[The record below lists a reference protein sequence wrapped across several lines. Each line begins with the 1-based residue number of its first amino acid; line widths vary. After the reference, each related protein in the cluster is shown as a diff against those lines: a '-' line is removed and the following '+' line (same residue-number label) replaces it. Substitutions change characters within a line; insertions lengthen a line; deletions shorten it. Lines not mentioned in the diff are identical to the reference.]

1 MIARLRCLIV
11 LCFLLLPSLARAQG
25 VTTGPID
32 EVLGRSGQ
40 KTGDVYKVAF
50 PRSDLHVS
58 VRGLAIKPG
67 LALGSWAAFLGTDD
81 NAIVMGD
88 LVLLEAEL
96 NPVIAKLRSSGF
108 DISAV
113 HNHLMEE
120 SPRVLYAH
128 YMGHGPAVQLATSLR
143 TALALSKTPLEKPA
157 AATEEAA
164 PAWVKAVEEAVG
176 RKGTYKGGVLSYGV
190 ARSDAITM
198 GMGGPTIAPAAG
210 VAEAINLQAAD
221 SGNVATAGDFVLTA
235 EEVNPV
241 ISELQGHQISVTAL
255 HSHMLTE
262 QPRLFFMHFWS
273 VGTPEAGGGGIK
285 AALNRVA
292 VK

>member
-1 MIARLRCLIV
+1 MIARLRFLIV
-11 LCFLLLPSLARAQG
+11 LCFFLLPTLARAQG
-25 VTTGPID
+25 VATGPID

-40 KTGDVYKVAF
+40 KAGDVYKVGF

-58 VRGLAIKPG
+58 VKGLPIKPG

-81 NAIVMGD
+81 NAMVMGD
-88 LVLLEAEL
+88 LVLLESEV
-96 NPVIAKLRSSGF
+96 NPVIAKLRWSGF

-120 SPRVLYAH
+120 SPRVLYVH
-128 YMGHGPAVQLATSLR
+128 YMGHGPAVRLAMSLR
-143 TALALSKTPLEKPA
+143 SALALSRTPLDKPA
-157 AATEEAA
+157 AATEESA
-164 PAWVKAVEEAVG
+164 PAWVEAVEGAVG
-176 RKGTYKGGVLSYGV
+176 RKGTFKGGVLSFGV
-190 ARSDAITM
+190 PRSDTITM
-198 GMGGPTIAPAAG
+198 GGMTIPPAAG
-210 VAEAINLQAAD
+210 VAEAINFQAAD
-221 SGNVATAGDFVLTA
+221 SGNVATTCDFVLTA

-255 HSHMLTE
+255 HSHMLSE

-273 VGTPEAGGGGIK
+273 MGSPEAVGEGIK
-285 AALNRVA
+285 AALSRVA